1 MNTTFWQ
8 PIIAKYQTPHLRRSI
23 WQIVNSFVP
32 YLILWYLMQ
41 LSLEI
46 SYWLTLGLS
55 ILAAG
60 FLVRIFIIFHDCGH
74 GCFFKSR
81 KANDIWGYITG
92 ILTLTPYHQ
101 WRHDHAVH
109 HATSS
114 DLDRRGVGD
123 IWTLTVEEYL
133 KSPRLTKIFYRVYRN
148 PLVLF
153 GIGGVYLIL
162 IRQRFPSR
170 AAASRERGSVL
181 WTNLALAGLMVLM
194 SFTVGFVNTVLIY
207 LPILLISSAAGVWLF
222 YVQHQFEGAYWEQG
236 ENWDYVAAALQGSSF
251 YNLPRVLQWFSGNI
265 GFHHIHHLSP
275 RIPNYHLERCH
286 KNSTLFSQVKR
297 VTLFSSLKSF
307 AFRLWDEEGQRL
319 VGYRFL
325 KKSFKEKLN
334 DTIPTLRDGSDT

>member
-8 PIIAKYQTPHLRRSI
+8 PIIAKYQTPQLRRSI

-41 LSLEI
+41 LSLGI

-81 KANDIWGYITG
+81 KANDIWGYISG

-123 IWTLTVEEYL
+123 IWTLTVAEYL

-181 WTNLALAGLMVLM
+181 WTNLALASLMVLM

-207 LPILLISSAAGVWLF
+207 FPILLISSAAGIWLF
-222 YVQHQFEGAYWEQG
+222 YVQHQFEGAYWEQR

-286 KNSTLFSQVKR
+286 ENSTLFSQVKR

-334 DTIPTLRDGSDT
+334 DTIAQSDGSDT

>member
-1 MNTTFWQ
+1 MNSIMTPNTPEPTTSTWQ
-8 PIIAKYQTPHLRRSI
+8 ALVAKYQTPQLRRSI

-32 YLILWYLMQ
+32 YLALWYLMQ
-41 LSLEI
+41 WSLEI

-81 KANDIWGYITG
+81 TANHIWGYISG

-123 IWTLTVEEYL
+123 IWTLTVEEYT
-133 KSPRLTKIFYRVYRN
+133 KSSRLTKIIYRVYRN

-153 GIGGVYLIL
+153 GVGGVYLIL
-162 IRQRFPSR
+162 IRQRFAR
-170 AAASRERGSVL
+170 RTAAKRERYSVF
-181 WTNLALAGLMVLM
+181 WTNTALVGLLILM
-194 SFTVGFVNTVLIY
+194 SLTVGFVNTMLIY
-207 LPILLISSAAGVWLF
+207 FPILLISSAAGVWLF
-222 YVQHQFEGAYWEQG
+222 YVQHQFEDAYWAQG
-236 ENWDYVAAALQGSSF
+236 ENWDYVTAALQGSSF
-251 YNLPRVLQWFSGNI
+251 YKLPKVLQWFSGNI

-286 KNSTLFSQVKR
+286 KQNTLFNQVKQ
-297 VTLFSSLKSF
+297 VTLFSSMKSF
-307 AFRLWDEEGQRL
+307 AFRLWDEEGKRF

-325 KKSFKEKLN
+325 KTRSK
-334 DTIPTLRDGSDT
+334 